1 MTGSVRTE
9 LVEVLPFF
17 FLTMGAKEG
26 QGFDKLSPNGV
37 GVMMLALE
45 AQRCT
50 P

>member
-26 QGFDKLSPNGV
+26 QGFDKLSPNGG
-37 GVMMLALE
+37 GVRRSGTE
-45 AQRCT
+45 VRRWAQ
-50 P
+50 